1 MLNNIY
7 LHKKRDVTTEYYVE
21 GLLCHEEA
29 EKIGSKAAEQLYKE
43 YMIAKGNYNNQCF
56 SFKVCTCNEWKQW
69 EIPCRHRIA
78 FYFAR
83 GSIPIIPKGE
93 IHPRH
98 FWTFNKSKGESIV
111 RPIDKQEKC
120 NEGITDDV
128 QNKINKLFETED
140 GLSSFFE
147 FCDSFFK
154 NKTYADDETGIKF
167 PKQRKGRKEERVS
180 QNCEPC
186 KKLPKLP
193 KLYVKDKTIQKD
205 SKIEV
210 SKRKSRSR
218 TICSKCGRCHNK
230 RKNGKCPSFLKY

>member
-1 MLNNIY
+1 MTIEEM
-7 LHKKRDVTTEYYVE
+7 KAKVE
-21 GLLCHEEA
+21 SMKA
-29 EKIGSKAAEQLYKE
+29 E
-43 YMIAKGNYNNQCF
+43 IA
-56 SFKVCTCNEWKQW
+56 
-69 EIPCRHRIA
+69 R
-78 FYFAR
+78 
-83 GSIPIIPKGE
+83 
-93 IHPRH
+93 
-98 FWTFNKSKGESIV
+98 
-111 RPIDKQEKC
+111 IDKLLDDESLSNEEYDSLEKKAYDLNQERG
-120 NEGITDDV
+120 NL
-128 QNKINKLFETED
+128 QNKINKLFENED

-210 SKRKSRSR
+210 SKLKSRSR

-230 RKNGKCPSFLKY
+230 RKNGKCPSF